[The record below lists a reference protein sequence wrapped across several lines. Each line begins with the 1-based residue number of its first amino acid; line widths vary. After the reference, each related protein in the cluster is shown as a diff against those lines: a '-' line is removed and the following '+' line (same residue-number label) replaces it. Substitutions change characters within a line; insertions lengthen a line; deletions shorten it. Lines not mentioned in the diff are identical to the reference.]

1 MNQNWL
7 KSSPQKPKPASIKK
21 EGKNKPSEKSRP
33 DPKLAPDIRMFF
45 KVPKLSPSL
54 SEPDQIP
61 GDMRELPGNPTDF
74 VYTCTQP
81 QNGGKRLIPGDDLN
95 SE

>member
-1 MNQNWL
+1 MAQIESL
-7 KSSPQKPKPASIKK
+7 KPKPKPASIKK
-21 EGKNKPSEKSRP
+21 EGKNKPNEKSRP

-81 QNGGKRLIPGDDLN
+81 QNGGKEIN
-95 SE
+95 SWR